1 MLDNNSCQIT
11 TSPPDIICQTT
22 MGLPALTPLATIY
35 CGTNIHNKWPWFSIL
50 QSSIQHFIDCYNLR
64 VVVTPCPRHV
74 SVNRI
79 MLQL

>member
-1 MLDNNSCQIT
+1 MLDNNSCQMT
-11 TSPPDIICQTT
+11 TSPPDITCQTT
-22 MGLPALTPLATIY
+22 MGQAALTPLA
-35 CGTNIHNKWPWFSIL
+35 NIHNKWPWFSIL

-74 SVNRI
+74 PVNRI